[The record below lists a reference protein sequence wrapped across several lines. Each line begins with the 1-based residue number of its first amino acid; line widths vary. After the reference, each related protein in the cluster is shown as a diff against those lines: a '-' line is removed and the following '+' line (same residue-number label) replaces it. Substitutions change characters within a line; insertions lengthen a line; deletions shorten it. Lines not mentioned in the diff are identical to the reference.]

1 MKRDHLVIA
10 FMILVVMAAVVFNG
24 WTNREPAPAHPTT
37 LNQTFDKIGSD
48 LQHAQDAINP

>member
-24 WTNREPAPAHPTT
+24 WTNREPAHPT